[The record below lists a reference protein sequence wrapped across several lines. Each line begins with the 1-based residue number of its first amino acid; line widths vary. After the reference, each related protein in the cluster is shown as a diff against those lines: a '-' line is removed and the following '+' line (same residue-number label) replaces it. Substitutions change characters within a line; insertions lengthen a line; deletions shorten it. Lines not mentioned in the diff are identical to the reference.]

1 MAMEL
6 DEARSPARVVIAD
19 CNAGRRTALR
29 AIVERFDPQ
38 AVIDEATSGQAL
50 CDILLQKRPSLAFVG
65 LQLEDLSG
73 PEAVAVARRAGAE
86 PPCLVLVATRV
97 LAHWQD
103 IAQSLGAY
111 EVLKTPLDPGHIE
124 QLLHADARRRTPTRA
139 LLACSSPAGR
149 TAISR
154 VVARSGFAIQLEET
168 NCGRHALSQLKLGAY
183 DFAFIDVKLGG
194 IEGMEL
200 ACQIQPLGLPTRIT
214 LLTTSELE
222 PIAQAG
228 RYFGVDAVLR
238 MPFYARDIDLALHN
252 ALGLRR
258 PYLLNALTAPPAPS
272 ALLRIADLPNA
283 RRKIA

>member
-1 MAMEL
+1 M
-6 DEARSPARVVIAD
+6 IAD
-19 CNAGRRTALR
+19 CDPGRRLSLR
-29 AIVERFDPQ
+29 EIVLRFDPR

-50 CDILLQKRPSLAFVG
+50 CDILLRHRPTLAFVG
-65 LQLEDLSG
+65 LQLDDLSG

-97 LAHWQD
+97 LPHWQE
-103 IAQSLGAY
+103 IATSLGAY

-124 QLLHADARRRTPTRA
+124 QLLHADARRRAPTRA
-139 LLACSSPAGR
+139 LLACSTPAGR
-149 TAISR
+149 SAISR
-154 VVARSGFAIQLEET
+154 VVARSGFAIDLDET
-168 NCGRHALSQLKLGAY
+168 DDGRHALRQLKFAAY

-194 IEGMEL
+194 IDGLEL
-200 ACQIQPLGLPTRIT
+200 ACQIQPLSLPTRIT

-222 PIAQAG
+222 PVAQAG

-272 ALLRIADLPNA
+272 ALLRIADLPNS

>member
-1 MAMEL
+1 MEL
-6 DEARSPARVVIAD
+6 KNARAPARVVIAD
-19 CNAGRRTALR
+19 CAAARRDALK
-29 AIVERFDPQ
+29 AIVQCFDPT
-38 AVIDEATSGQAL
+38 AEIDEATSGQAL
-50 CDILLQKRPSLAFVG
+50 CEILLQRRPSLAFVG
-65 LQLEDLSG
+65 LQLDDLSG

-97 LAHWQD
+97 LPHWQE

-111 EVLKTPLDPGHIE
+111 EVLKTPLNPSHIE

-154 VVARSGFAIQLEET
+154 VVARSGFAIHLEET
-168 NCGRHALSQLKLGAY
+168 DCGRHALKQLQLGAY
-183 DFAFIDVKLGG
+183 DFAFLDVKLGG
-194 IEGMEL
+194 IDGMEL
-200 ACQIQPLGLPTRIT
+200 ACQIQPLGLSTRIT

-222 PIAQAG
+222 PVAQAG

-258 PYLLNALTAPPAPS
+258 PYLLNALTAAPAPS
-272 ALLRIADLPNA
+272 ALLRIADLPSS
-283 RRKIA
+283 RRKFA

>member
-1 MAMEL
+1 MEL
-6 DEARSPARVVIAD
+6 AEARTPIRVVIAD
-19 CNAGRRTALR
+19 CDAGRRAALGD
-29 AIVERFDPQ
+29 VVQRFDPT

-50 CDILLQKRPSLAFVG
+50 CDIFLRHRPTLAFVG

-86 PPCLVLVATRV
+86 PPCLVLVANRV
-97 LAHWQD
+97 LAQWQE
-103 IAQSLGAY
+103 IATSLGAY
-111 EVLKTPLDPGHIE
+111 EVLKTPLDPSHIE
-124 QLLHADARRRTPTRA
+124 QLLHANARRRAPTRA

-149 TAISR
+149 SAISR
-154 VVARSGFAIQLEET
+154 VVARSGFTIELDET
-168 NCGRHALSQLKLGAY
+168 DDGRHALKLLKLAAY
-183 DFAFIDVKLGG
+183 DFAFIDVKLTG
-194 IEGMEL
+194 IDGLEL
-200 ACQIQPLGLPTRIT
+200 ACQIQPLGLATRIT
-214 LLTTSELE
+214 LLTTSEPE
-222 PIAQAG
+222 SVAQAG

-272 ALLRIADLPNA
+272 ALLRIVDLPNA

>member
-1 MAMEL
+1 MKRDVGTA
-6 DEARSPARVVIAD
+6 PARVVIAD
-19 CNAGRRTALR
+19 CDPGRRASLTE
-29 AIVERFDPQ
+29 IVRRFDPR
-38 AVIDEATSGQAL
+38 AVVHKATSGQTL
-50 CDILLQKRPSLAFVG
+50 CDILVRDRPTLAFVG
-65 LQLEDLSG
+65 LQLDDLSG
-73 PEAVAVARRAGAE
+73 PEAVAVARKAAVE
-86 PPCLVLVATRV
+86 PPCLVLVANRV
-97 LAHWQD
+97 LAHWQE

-111 EVLKTPLDPGHIE
+111 EVLKTPLDPSHIE

-139 LLACSSPAGR
+139 LLACSFPAGR
-149 TAISR
+149 SAISR
-154 VVARSGFAIQLEET
+154 VLERSGFSIELDET
-168 NCGRHALSQLKLGAY
+168 DCGRHALKQLTLAAY

-194 IEGMEL
+194 IDGIEL
-200 ACQIQPLGLPTRIT
+200 ACQIQPLGLATRIT
-214 LLTTSELE
+214 LLTTGELE
-222 PIAQAG
+222 PVAQAG

>member
-1 MAMEL
+1 MEL
-6 DEARSPARVVIAD
+6 AEARTPIRVVIAD
-19 CNAGRRTALR
+19 CDAGRRAALGD
-29 AIVERFDPQ
+29 VVQRFDPQ

-50 CDILLQKRPSLAFVG
+50 CDIFLRHRPTLAFVG

-86 PPCLVLVATRV
+86 PTCLVLVANRV
-97 LAHWQD
+97 LAQWQE
-103 IAQSLGAY
+103 IATSLGAY
-111 EVLKTPLDPGHIE
+111 EVLKTPLDPSHIE
-124 QLLHADARRRTPTRA
+124 QLLHANARRRAPTRA

-149 TAISR
+149 SAISR
-154 VVARSGFAIQLEET
+154 VVARSGFTIELDET
-168 NCGRHALSQLKLGAY
+168 DDGRHALKQLKLAAY

-194 IEGMEL
+194 IDGLEL
-200 ACQIQPLGLPTRIT
+200 ACQIQPLGLSTRIT
-214 LLTTSELE
+214 LLTTSEPE
-222 PIAQAG
+222 SVAQAG

-272 ALLRIADLPNA
+272 ALLRIVDLPNA

>member
-1 MAMEL
+1 MEL

-19 CNAGRRTALR
+19 CDAGRRAALK
-29 AIVERFDPQ
+29 AIVQRFDPT
-38 AVIDEATSGQAL
+38 AVIAEATSGQAL
-50 CDILLQKRPSLAFVG
+50 CDNLLRQRPSLAFVG

-97 LAHWQD
+97 LAHWQE

-111 EVLKTPLDPGHIE
+111 EVLKTPLNPGHIE

-139 LLACSSPAGR
+139 LLACSSAAGR

-154 VVARSGFAIQLEET
+154 VVARSGFAIELEET
-168 NCGRHALSQLKLGAY
+168 DCGRHALKQLKLGAY

-194 IEGMEL
+194 IDGMEL
-200 ACQIQPLGLPTRIT
+200 ACQLQPLGLATRIT
-214 LLTTSELE
+214 LLTTAELE

-238 MPFYARDIDLALHN
+238 MPFYPRDIDLALHN

-258 PYLLNALTAPPAPS
+258 PYLLNALTASPAPS

>member
-1 MAMEL
+1 MGL
-6 DEARSPARVVIAD
+6 DNGGTSARVVIAD
-19 CNAGRRTALR
+19 CDAGRRASLR
-29 AIVERFDPQ
+29 AVVQRFDPQ
-38 AVIDEATSGQAL
+38 AAIEEATSGQAL
-50 CDILLQKRPSLAFVG
+50 CDILLQRRPTLAFVS

-97 LAHWQD
+97 MPHWQE
-103 IAQSLGAY
+103 IATSLGAY

-139 LLACSSPAGR
+139 LLACSTPAGR
-149 TAISR
+149 SAISR
-154 VVARSGFAIQLEET
+154 VVARSGFAIELDET
-168 NCGRHALSQLKLGAY
+168 DDGRHALKQFKHAAY
-183 DFAFIDVKLGG
+183 DFAFIDVKLNG
-194 IEGMEL
+194 IDGMEL
-200 ACQIQPLGLPTRIT
+200 ACQIQPLGLATRIT

-222 PIAQAG
+222 PVAQAG

>member
-1 MAMEL
+1 MEL
-6 DEARSPARVVIAD
+6 AEARTPTRVVIAD
-19 CNAGRRTALR
+19 CDAGRRAVLGD
-29 AIVERFDPQ
+29 VVQRFDSK
-38 AVIDEATSGQAL
+38 AVIHEATSGQAL
-50 CDILLQKRPSLAFVG
+50 CDILLRRRPTLAFVG

-73 PEAVAVARRAGAE
+73 PEAIAVARRAGAE
-86 PPCLVLVATRV
+86 TPCLVLVANRV
-97 LAHWQD
+97 LAQWQE
-103 IAQSLGAY
+103 IATSLGAY

-124 QLLHADARRRTPTRA
+124 PLLRADARRRAPTRA

-149 TAISR
+149 SAISR
-154 VVARSGFAIQLEET
+154 VVARSGFTIELDET
-168 NCGRHALSQLKLGAY
+168 DDGRHALRQLKLAAY
-183 DFAFIDVKLGG
+183 DFAFIDVKLAG
-194 IEGMEL
+194 IDGLEL
-200 ACQIQPLGLPTRIT
+200 ACQIQPLGLATRIT

-222 PIAQAG
+222 PVAQAG

-272 ALLRIADLPNA
+272 ALLRIADLPNP